1 MRASPDRT
9 AYNEVVRPHN
19 QEDLLRAVMAE
30 GVRDP
35 PLLQALREVPRSA
48 FVPAALATQA
58 YLDQPL
64 PIPHGQV
71 TTQPSLVAKMLEAL
85 ELTGSGQVL
94 EVGTGYGFQTALLA
108 HLSRFVWSIERWPD
122 IAATARDN
130 LARHG
135 ATNVEVVVGDGTA
148 GLPERAPFDA
158 ILISAAFPRVPPP
171 LSEQLAPGGRLVQP
185 LGLGGHEEVVLFAR
199 GPQGLVRRHAV
210 SLARFVRLYGTHGFP
225 AVPD

>member
-1 MRASPDRT
+1 
-9 AYNEVVRPHN
+9 
-19 QEDLLRAVMAE
+19 MAE

-35 PLLQALREVPRSA
+35 TLLQALREVPRSA
-48 FVPAALATQA
+48 FVPVDLAAQA

-71 TTQPSLVAKMLEAL
+71 TTQPSLVAKMIAAL
-85 ELTGSGQVL
+85 ELTGSEQVL

-135 ATNVEVVVGDGTA
+135 VTNVEVVVGDGTA

-171 LSEQLAPGGRLVQP
+171 LVEQLAPGGRLVQP
-185 LGLGGHEEVVLFAR
+185 IGSGGDEEVVLFDR
-199 GPQGLVRRHAV
+199 RPRGLVRRRAV

-225 AVPD
+225 ASAD

>member
-1 MRASPDRT
+1 
-9 AYNEVVRPHN
+9 
-19 QEDLLRAVMAE
+19 LRA
-30 GVRDP
+30 
-35 PLLQALREVPRSA
+35 VPRSA
-48 FVPAALATQA
+48 FVPADLVAQA

-71 TTQPSLVAKMLEAL
+71 TTQPSLVAKMVEAL
-85 ELTGSGQVL
+85 ELTGSEQVL
-94 EVGTGYGFQTALLA
+94 EVGTGYGFQTALLG

-122 IAATARDN
+122 MATTASDN

-135 ATNVEVVVGDGTA
+135 VTNVEVVAGDGTA

-185 LGLGGHEEVVLFAR
+185 IGSGGDEEVVLFDKGPR
-199 GPQGLVRRHAV
+199 GVVRRRAV
-210 SLARFVRLYGTHGFP
+210 SLARFVRLYGQHGFP
-225 AVPD
+225 ASAD